1 MGNLKIK
8 KYDHK
13 KIDAKW
19 QKFWQKNK
27 TFTANDVKKDKS
39 YILDM
44 FPYPSGKGL
53 HVGHPR
59 GYVGSD
65 VLANYYRLKGFN
77 VLHPIGFDAFGLPA
91 ENAAI
96 KAGIHPADSIKQN
109 IKRFS
114 RQLEML
120 GLSYDWS
127 RVINTSDPDYYKWTQ
142 WLFILLYQ
150 NGLAYQKDGYVNWCP
165 KDKTVLAN
173 EQVVNGCCERC
184 GATIVPKKK
193 KQWFFKI
200 TEFAEELLNDLDDLD
215 WPESTKELQ
224 RNWIGR
230 SAGSDLIFKI
240 VDSDLEIKVFTTRVD
255 TLFGATYLVL
265 APEYKDIDKLIT
277 TNKQTEVDKYIKSSS
292 QKTEL
297 ERLADRKAKTGVFIG
312 AYAINPAN
320 GEKIPI
326 WVADYVLAS
335 YGWGAVMAVPAHD
348 ERDFEFAK
356 IHKLPIIEVIS
367 VPNGRLP
374 YTGHGKLVNS
384 GKFGGKDSHKM
395 ALVITKEVKGK
406 MTTKY
411 RLRDWSISRQ
421 RYWGTPIPIFYDKN
435 DKPILVETK
444 DLPVILPKDVEFKP
458 TGQSPLIDSKE
469 FRKIPEKYKKMGAVR
484 REFDTMDTFVCSAWY
499 FMRYADPRNIKTFA
513 DNKKLNYWLP
523 VDIYIGGT
531 EFASSH
537 LLYARFI
544 TKVLYRLDLI
554 DFDEPF
560 IKLRHQGLIL
570 SEDGYKMSKSKGN
583 IVNPD
588 EVIDGYGA
596 DALRIYEMF
605 VGPFNQSIIWN
616 TAGIE
621 GVRKFLN
628 RVWSLVPRSKA
639 PVTNRAIHGL
649 IKKVTKDIEQTH
661 FNTVI
666 SSFMEFTNLAIKE
679 GITLKTLKILIILLA
694 PFAPHI
700 AEEMNY
706 KLGNKKSIFKSN
718 WPEFDPN
725 LIKAD
730 KMTVAVQVNGKLR
743 GTIKVG
749 FDAKETEIKKLAIK
763 LDSVKKYISNP
774 AQTKYYY
781 VGGRVINFV
790 VKNG

>member
-1 MGNLKIK
+1 MPKINIK
-8 KYDHK
+8 KYNHY

-19 QKFWQKNK
+19 QKFWQKHK
-27 TFTANDVKKDKS
+27 TFVASDVKKNKS

-44 FPYPSGKGL
+44 FPYPSGEGL

-65 VLANYYRLKGFN
+65 ILANYSRLKGFN

-96 KAGIHPADSIKQN
+96 KAGIHPADSIKRN

-127 RVINTSDPDYYKWTQ
+127 RVINTSNPDYYKWTQ

-184 GATIVPKKK
+184 GATIVQKKR

-200 TEFAEELLNDLDDLD
+200 TEFAEELLNGLDDLD

-224 RNWIGR
+224 RNWIGQ
-230 SAGSDLIFKI
+230 SVGSDLIFKI
-240 VDSDLEIKVFTTRVD
+240 VDSDLKIKVFTTRAD

-265 APEYKDIDKLIT
+265 APEYENIDKIVISS
-277 TNKQTEVDKYIKSSS
+277 KWQKVEEYIKTARH
-292 QKTEL
+292 KTEL
-297 ERLADRKAKTGVFIG
+297 ERLTSDKNKTGVFTG
-312 AYAINPAN
+312 AYAVNPAN
-320 GEKIPI
+320 EEKIPI

-356 IHKLPIIEVIS
+356 IHKLPIVEVIS
-367 VPNGRLP
+367 VPGGKLP

-384 GKFGGKDSHKM
+384 GKFGGKDSRK
-395 ALVITKEVKGK
+395 AILAITKEVKGK
-406 MTTKY
+406 VATKY

-421 RYWGTPIPIFYDKN
+421 RYWGAPIPIFYDKDN
-435 DKPILVETK
+435 NPILVDIK
-444 DLPVILPKDVEFKP
+444 DLPVLLPYDVEFKP
-458 TGQSPLIDSKE
+458 TGQSPLVDSKK
-469 FRKIPEKYKKMGAVR
+469 FKRIPKKYQSQGAVK

-499 FMRYADPRNIKTFA
+499 FMRYADSKNSKVFA
-513 DNKKLNYWLP
+513 GKKKLSKWLP
-523 VDIYIGGT
+523 VDIYIGGPEHAT
-531 EFASSH
+531 GH

-544 TKVLYRLDLI
+544 TKVLYKLGLI
-554 DFDEPF
+554 NFDEPF
-560 IKLRHQGLIL
+560 IKLRHQGMIL
-570 SEDGYKMSKSKGN
+570 GEDGEKMSKSKGN
-583 IVNPD
+583 VVNPD

-605 VGPFNQSIIWN
+605 VGPFNQSTVWN

-628 RVWSLVPRSKA
+628 RIWSLPLQIKT
-639 PVTNRAIHGL
+639 PETDRAIHKL
-649 IKKVTKDIEQTH
+649 IKKITDDIEKMH
-661 FNTVI
+661 FNTAI
-666 SSFMEFTNLAIKE
+666 SAFMEFINLAVKR
-679 GITLKTLKILIILLA
+679 GITKKTFKIFIILLA
-694 PFAPHI
+694 PFAPHL
-700 AEEMNY
+700 AEEINY
-706 KLGNKKSIFKSN
+706 KLGGKQSIFKLK
-718 WPEFDPN
+718 WPSFNPI
-725 LIKAD
+725 LTKSQQI
-730 KMTVAVQVNGKLR
+730 TIAVQVNGKLR
-743 GTIKVG
+743 GTLKTTIGVNEAKVK
-749 FDAKETEIKKLAIK
+749 KEALN
-763 LDSVKKYISNP
+763 LDSVKKHITNAGKMNCYYI
-774 AQTKYYY
+774 KD
-781 VGGRVINFV
+781 RIINFV
-790 VKNG
+790 F